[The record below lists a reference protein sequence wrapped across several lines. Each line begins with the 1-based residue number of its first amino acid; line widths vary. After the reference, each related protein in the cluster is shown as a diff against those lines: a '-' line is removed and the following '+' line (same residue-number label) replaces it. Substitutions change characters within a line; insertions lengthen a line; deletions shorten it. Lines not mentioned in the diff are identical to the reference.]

1 MAEARIIPQRLFTFY
16 VIKIMLEY
24 SDSKHFLLSSDIA
37 RRLKEYGANVER
49 KAIYTDISILKQ
61 FGMDIPPEPDV
72 GYYVNHRTFEFAE
85 LKHLVNAFMS
95 SKFVTEKSS
104 RNKSFKISNN
114 NYFQ

>member
-1 MAEARIIPQRLFTFY
+1 
-16 VIKIMLEY
+16 
-24 SDSKHFLLSSDIA
+24 
-37 RRLKEYGANVER
+37 
-49 KAIYTDISILKQ
+49 
-61 FGMDIPPEPDV
+61 MDIPPEPDV

-114 NYFQ
+114 NYF